1 MKGSTCQGL
10 ERGHGSLDDYKF
22 FGSEVNCAESGRGD
36 CINYKTEKKKKKK
49 KNEREVKIVGIGDS
63 DMVASY
69 RISLGGIIMYIWF
82 DMV

>member
-10 ERGHGSLDDYKF
+10 ARGHGLLDDYNF
-22 FGSEVNCAESGRGD
+22 FGSEVNCVGSGRGD
-36 CINYKTEKKKKKK
+36 CINYKTEKKKKIV
-49 KNEREVKIVGIGDS
+49 EIVGIGDS
-63 DMVASY
+63 DMVASC

>member
-1 MKGSTCQGL
+1 M
-10 ERGHGSLDDYKF
+10 
-22 FGSEVNCAESGRGD
+22 ESGRGD
-36 CINYKTEKKKKKK
+36 CINYKTEKKIYK
-49 KNEREVKIVGIGDS
+49 KNKINKVKIVGIGDS

>member
-22 FGSEVNCAESGRGD
+22 FGSDVNCVESGRGD
-36 CINYKTEKKKKKK
+36 CINYKTGKKKKKK
-49 KNEREVKIVGIGDS
+49 KKVKIVGMGDS

>member
-1 MKGSTCQGL
+1 MWNQGGGIVSIIRL
-10 ERGHGSLDDYKF
+10 
-22 FGSEVNCAESGRGD
+22 
-36 CINYKTEKKKKKK
+36 EKKKKK
-49 KNEREVKIVGIGDS
+49 VKIVGMGDS